1 MIDITDKK
9 IKTLFF
15 WTLVA
20 MFFATSSAL
29 ILYSFGYTFSFDKRI
44 FVHSGSIT
52 IKTNP
57 QNVNV
62 EINNSSV
69 TKKLNRINNSF
80 HISGVYPGE
89 YILKVSA
96 PGFNTW
102 SKKVSIHSGFSTEFW
117 NVLLT
122 RKEYARASYDTIGVK
137 NFFISPRKNLIA
149 TVYQENEDL
158 GIKIIDSGTN
168 EITNDFSLS
177 QYSFTNDPEE
187 NIEWSPE
194 SQGIIVPVINNSEKD
209 YAIADIET
217 GSVLRLK
224 ELTDKTNI
232 SGVRWD
238 PENKNIIYFT
248 SDKNL
253 YRLDMTKPKEEKIV
267 AQQISGYDISEKNI
281 YYMQLPGG
289 IIFQTSL
296 DGSRT
301 PEQITMSAPSEIVD
315 DFYKLIVYDRQRLI
329 LRNKN
334 DQLFAYNESAQGK
347 FFQKI
352 SDEAVGAQFSNDG
365 KKLLFWSNREIF
377 SYFTRNWLT
386 QPYREENEIT
396 SIIRFSQPIRNV
408 HWSDDYEHVIFSV
421 GGKIKIT
428 ETDSRDNRNTF
439 DIASTFEENSNMV
452 NNFSD
457 GKIYFIDLDENK
469 QPILQSIQFPEENG
483 LLTFF

>member
-20 MFFATSSAL
+20 MFFVTSSAL

-44 FVHSGSIT
+44 FVHAGSIT

-62 EINNSSV
+62 EINNYSV

-89 YILKVSA
+89 YMLKVSA

-122 RKEYARASYDTIGVK
+122 RKEYSKTNYDTVDIK

-149 TVYQENEDL
+149 TVYQENEAL
-158 GIKIIDSGTN
+158 GIKIINSQTN
-168 EITNDFSLS
+168 QLVNTFSLS
-177 QYSFTNDPEE
+177 QYNFTDDSEE

-194 SQGIIVPVINNSEKD
+194 SQEIIIPIINNSGKD
-209 YAIADIET
+209 YAIANIET
-217 GSVLRLK
+217 NSILRLK
-224 ELTDKTNI
+224 ELTEKTNI
-232 SGVRWD
+232 SNVRWD
-238 PENKNIIYFT
+238 PENKNVVYFV

-253 YRLDMTKPKEEKIV
+253 YRLDITKPKEETTI
-267 AQQISGYDISEKNI
+267 AQQIAGYDISEKNI
-281 YYMQLPGG
+281 YYMQLPSG
-289 IIFQTSL
+289 IILQTSL
-296 DGSRT
+296 DGSRS
-301 PEQITMSAPSEIVD
+301 PEQITISAPSEMIND
-315 DFYKLIVYDRQRLI
+315 SHKLIVYDKQRLVI
-329 LRNKN
+329 RNKN
-334 DQLFAYNESAQGK
+334 NQLFVYNESAQGK
-347 FFQKI
+347 FFQKL
-352 SDEAVGAQFSNDG
+352 SNEAIGAQFSNDG
-365 KKLLFWSNREIF
+365 KKLLIWSNREIF
-377 SYFTRNWLT
+377 AYYTRNWLT

-396 SIIRFSQPIRNV
+396 SVIRFSQPIRNI
-408 HWSDDYEHVIFSV
+408 HWSNDYEHVIFSV
-421 GGKIKIT
+421 GNQIKIT
-428 ETDSRDNRNTF
+428 EIDFRDNRNTF
-439 DIASTFEENSNMV
+439 DIISLSEESSKVV

-457 GKIYFIDLDENK
+457 GKLYFIDENDQQK
-469 QPILQSIQFPEENG
+469 SILQSIQFPEENG